1 MKKPVMSLL
10 LLALASASSLAMA
23 DSWKHENGKGRH
35 GREVKQVYWD
45 GHCKVEQKWKKGE
58 YKEKRKCKRPDRY
71 YSDRRY
77 DERRYHDRYHGRP
90 VVQQRYY
97 PAYPAYSNY
106 YPHGERYGRRDPQV
120 SIDIRI
126 RQ

>member
-1 MKKPVMSLL
+1 MKKPAMSLL
-10 LLALASASSLAMA
+10 LLALASVSSVALA
-23 DSWKHENGKGRH
+23 DSWKHESGKGRH
-35 GREVKQVYWD
+35 GREYKRVYWD

-58 YKEKRKCKRPDRY
+58 YKEKRKCKRPDRH

-77 DERRYHDRYHGRP
+77 DDRRYDERYYGRP

-97 PAYPAYSNY
+97 PANSHY
-106 YPHGERYGRRDPQV
+106 YPQDEHYGRYDRRDPQV
-120 SIDIRI
+120 NIDIRI